1 MNTCDICGGR
11 LRAGT
16 RVLWRVKENT
26 DEELGFSATH
36 LVCPRLLAG
45 AVLAIVVLGLLALAL
60 VLALAG

>member
-11 LRAGT
+11 LRAGA

-36 LVCPRLLAG
+36 LVCPRVLGG
-45 AVLAIVVLGLLALAL
+45 AVLAVAALGLLALAL